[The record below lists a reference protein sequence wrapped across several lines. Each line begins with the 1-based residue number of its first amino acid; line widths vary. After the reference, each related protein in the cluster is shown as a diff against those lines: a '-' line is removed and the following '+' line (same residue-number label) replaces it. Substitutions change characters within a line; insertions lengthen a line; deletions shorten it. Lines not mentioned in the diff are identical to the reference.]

1 MGEAVEEIIGTIV
14 IEGGKYLLKKVVN
27 EIGKAIWQ
35 AFADE
40 DGDGVPDDPEN
51 PFREYDEEPDDWE
64 PFDPLPENPIVPVDP
79 NPVEPAPQRTIT
91 FVVVAPDGTMTVYD
105 ESGEITPEDCDYAY
119 SLWVSDNGIMSKKL
133 DNYSVTEGLDYA
145 MDDICRNGETP
156 VITVRKVDNAL
167 LKGDYRSR
175 SRDNTADD
183 NPARYR
189 RKNKKMKGKVIR
201 GRTTEVGSRY
211 SECMC
216 RFYDKLAESIQKG

>member
-1 MGEAVEEIIGTIV
+1 MGEAVAEIIGTIV

-64 PFDPLPENPIVPVDP
+64 PFDPLPENPIIPVDP
-79 NPVEPAPQRTIT
+79 NPVEPAPQRIIT
-91 FVVVAPDGTMTVYD
+91 FFVVAPDGTMTIYD

-133 DNYSVTEGLDYA
+133 DNYSVTEGLLA
-145 MDDICRNGETP
+145 LVLLFTAINF
-156 VITVRKVDNAL
+156 VRGL
-167 LKGDYRSR
+167 F
-175 SRDNTADD
+175 
-183 NPARYR
+183 R
-189 RKNKKMKGKVIR
+189 RKDIYR
-201 GRTTEVGSRY
+201 
-211 SECMC
+211 
-216 RFYDKLAESIQKG
+216 